1 MMMIHV
7 CAVSVVTG
15 TATRQQKITHTQKG
29 WHNVKKTLWQ
39 VTPQKKREREK
50 KKKGNKERNKKHAI
64 IIIITLTYP

>member
-29 WHNVKKTLWQ
+29 WHNVKKHFD
-39 VTPQKKREREK
+39 R
-50 KKKGNKERNKKHAI
+50 
-64 IIIITLTYP
+64 